1 METTIYTIDGKE
13 YKTFTLRIY
22 DVYMTIASSAL
33 NEKIEQM
40 IEDNRYDE
48 VIHIDETYGFV
59 LPENVD
65 ENENDIRESIETII
79 NEPSWQE

>member
-1 METTIYTIDGKE
+1 
-13 YKTFTLRIY
+13 
-22 DVYMTIASSAL
+22 
-33 NEKIEQM
+33 M

-59 LPENVD
+59 LPEDVD

-79 NEPSWQE
+79 NETSWQE

>member
-13 YKTFTLRIY
+13 YKTFTLRIH
-22 DVYMTIASSAL
+22 DVYMTIASFAL

-59 LPENVD
+59 LPIGVD
-65 ENENDIRESIETII
+65 ENKDDIRESIETII
-79 NEPSWQE
+79 DETLWQE